1 MSSDLIIVK
10 VNKKALLKKFVR
22 FPYDLYEGD
31 KYWVPPLMI
40 EEIKSLIPERNPSLN
55 QSDFGCWL
63 VFRRN
68 KIVGR
73 VAAFI
78 NRKDNQ
84 TRERKAVRFGMID
97 FIDDASVCEILLKE
111 VEVWTHENEL
121 DLVEGPLGPGHFD
134 RNCVLVD
141 GFDELPTAISSYN
154 YPYYG
159 THIEN
164 YGYVKEVDYL
174 EHRIKI
180 SKESDPRVEK
190 ISSYVLKKKG
200 LSLWSARSKKELIL
214 RGKEFF
220 NLINEAY
227 AGLHDF
233 VSLSD
238 EEIDYLIGH
247 FFSFIETKYVKIVVD
262 EKGDIVAA
270 GVAMES
276 VSKALKSSGGKL
288 LPFGWLKMFL
298 VMRENDV
305 LDLCLIAVANKFRGA
320 GLNSIIMHE
329 MHKTALNNGLKWAE
343 TNGEL
348 ETNSRVLTM
357 WNGYDYRTH
366 KRRRIY
372 SKTLKESKI

>member
-1 MSSDLIIVK
+1 M
-10 VNKKALLKKFVR
+10 
-22 FPYDLYEGD
+22 YEGD
-31 KYWVPPLMI
+31 KYWVPPLMM

-63 VFRRN
+63 VLRHN

-78 NRKDNQ
+78 NRKDNRI
-84 TRERKAVRFGMID
+84 RERKAVRFGMID
-97 FIDDASVCEILLKE
+97 FIDDASVCEILLNE
-111 VEVWTHENEL
+111 VENWAHEKEL

-159 THIEN
+159 KHIES
-164 YGYVKEVDYL
+164 YGYAKEVDYL

-180 SKESDPRVEK
+180 SEGPDPRVEK

-200 LSLWSARSKKELIL
+200 LSLWSARSKKQLIL

-238 EEIDYLIGH
+238 EEIDYLIDH
-247 FFSFIETKYVKIVVD
+247 FFSFIETKYVKIVVN
-262 EKGDIVAA
+262 EKGNIVAV

-276 VSKALKSSGGKL
+276 VSKALQSSGGKL

-298 VMRENDV
+298 AMQSNDV
-305 LDLCLIAVANKFRGA
+305 LDLCLVAVANKFRGA
-320 GLNSIIMHE
+320 GLNSIVMHE
-329 MHKTALNNGLKWAE
+329 MHKTAFDNGLKWAE

-348 ETNSRVLTM
+348 ETNSSVLTM
-357 WNGYDYRTH
+357 WDGYDYRTH

-372 SKTLKESKI
+372 SKILNESTI